1 MVKAK
6 TTEAKTDECGGVTI
20 EASPD
25 LTPVV
30 LDPHPWNINPLPP
43 RNYRL
48 VMTNRHKE
56 NNELIATSTVREAL
70 SDLEAQLTYMDYE
83 FVRLERLEDTVKA

>member
-6 TTEAKTDECGGVTI
+6 TEVKTDECSTVSV
-20 EASPD
+20 EVPLD

-83 FVRLERLEDTVKA
+83 FVRLERLEDTAKA